1 MLNIISPIIPNNK
14 NFEASARA
22 LTYFS
27 SRRPK
32 NRPSLICLRLAPVI
46 VPFST
51 LVLSFYISRS
61 TFILKR
67 IIGSNIAI
75 VPQPSKIE
83 ENKKNYKTKK
93 TFCGLLL
100 ISLLSVAVLP
110 PLLLLLQLL
119 ETEASGPPAD
129 PCRPGW
135 T

>member
-32 NRPSLICLRLAPVI
+32 NRPSLICLRLAPV
-46 VPFST
+46 VLFST

-93 TFCGLLL
+93 TMYD
-100 ISLLSVAVLP
+100 
-110 PLLLLLQLL
+110 LLLLRL
-119 ETEASGPPAD
+119 ASHQSPLSRCAATASSSSSSSAAGNRSLWAT
-129 PCRPGW
+129 G
-135 T
+135 